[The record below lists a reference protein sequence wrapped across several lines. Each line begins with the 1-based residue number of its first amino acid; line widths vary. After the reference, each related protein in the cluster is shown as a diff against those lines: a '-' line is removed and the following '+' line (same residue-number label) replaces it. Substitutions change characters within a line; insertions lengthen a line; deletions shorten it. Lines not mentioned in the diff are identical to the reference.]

1 MLRQAWI
8 DSPCSP
14 GSFVHVIGDFDR
26 FGQCIIDNT
35 QNLLILHPDHLI
47 SSTVVGDSFT
57 CTRKAVL
64 QDRVKATSDANQGTI
79 YGHLLHEIFQEALR
93 ANRWDNEF
101 LDTTIENFAPQYLE
115 NLFEIQIELVTAI
128 EHLKARVG
136 DLQAWA
142 EIFISARPKVCMTNR
157 SQMSKADIGQAQCCG
172 QGSKRSTVTH
182 EHQQTPRGRGEGM
195 VTIVR
200 AERQCRCYSPS
211 GVKERQRGKDI
222 DCPIRIEDGKASKR
236 ST

>member
-1 MLRQAWI
+1 MLSVRNEQSRLSKVVLLRQAWI

-35 QNLLILHPDHLI
+35 QNLFILHPDHLI

-64 QDRVKATSDANQGTI
+64 QDRVKATSDASQGTI
-79 YGHLLHEIFQEALR
+79 YGHLLHEIFQEAMR

-101 LDTTIENFAPQYLE
+101 MDTTIETLASQYLE

-142 EIFISARPKVCMTNR
+142 AIFISAKPKV
-157 SQMSKADIGQAQCCG
+157 
-172 QGSKRSTVTH
+172 
-182 EHQQTPRGRGEGM
+182 
-195 VTIVR
+195 
-200 AERQCRCYSPS
+200 
-211 GVKERQRGKDI
+211 
-222 DCPIRIEDGKASKR
+222 
-236 ST
+236 